1 MVKGLFGYALAGWTF
16 ALGAGV
22 DSDRAVARLPDAG
35 AVSTPV
41 AFRGELR
48 KQGPGTTTVAR
59 DDLCAVGVAR
69 LAVADGTLA
78 VSTAEDTV
86 SYLPP
91 SQILDGAAIWLDAAR
106 SATILPAEG
115 VAGSVG
121 TWLDVRETGDGSVEH
136 PYAYP
141 RAVAFT
147 NLAHSAVYAPEPE
160 GWFPRYVPAADGA
173 CAYVDFGGYSSGR
186 NVRFVSA
193 DGTGFAVN
201 GVRQA
206 FAVLGTQDGHY
217 GFVFNPGSENAVFAP
232 KDYKTLQKGTLPT
245 AFLQPTG
252 GWRTLASGLFRV
264 DGEAVDPSATG
275 PSGGYQLLDITPGNG
290 GWHVEGL
297 FSHGTIASEEN
308 GYRQGGGR
316 LCEVILFA
324 APLAESN
331 RVAVA
336 AYLQRK
342 WGTRGAVLS
351 LATSGAGRV
360 LKTGEGIWAPN
371 VLNGSEG
378 YGTPRVALAGGS
390 FDGAQPIAFEV
401 LAGTALEASAT
412 GVVSV
417 AEAPAGRVVKTGT
430 GTLAVGALAPDTS
443 HLAVR
448 EGTLRF
454 VQRASGVSAFPTNL
468 VGAIEDPSFE
478 AFADAGIEPD
488 YDRNLS
494 PDMPTHGWRS
504 VRLEDSTEDGKVARW
519 TDDSTAGYYRYNVQG
534 QCYPDGIHCGVLH
547 IRGGLETTVTLPAD
561 GVYRLS
567 FWIAQRPGYV
577 GHETHV
583 LIDGEEV
590 AQVQAREKAWQPCA
604 FRLPWL
610 AAGPHTLTLRSD
622 ANNSKDYRTAN
633 GGDSSVISGNTVAL
647 VDDFRMDW
655 LEAGT
660 AGVALANPS
669 FESASYAFGRTYL
682 ENPATLGGWTCETAD
697 AADAVVV
704 ERIGS
709 GRETALRP
717 AEGCRHLV
725 LRGTARIAQTVRVAR
740 AGAYRLSFAAASTAA
755 DARTTNTRAEIEV
768 FWNGVSCGTVR
779 TTDWMKR
786 SSFTVEVA
794 TDGAAVELAFAGG
807 GSLVALDDVRLEA
820 LDPAVVLD
828 ETFTREGTFSLADWT
843 CVGEPSEIHDGA
855 GVVEGQRE
863 DRIVGAWCDVDYDDR
878 HCVGV
883 RNRATLTRTV
893 TFPEAGTYRLSVAAI
908 DRFYRYN
915 GRPEE
920 LNLFGGQEFR
930 AWYARGGVTNEIG
943 RFAPDT
949 RERWVRHAFLFEV
962 PEAGEGVIG
971 FSGLKESAQKVAGST
986 RYFSCGG
993 LLDGIVVE
1001 KVVREAVPTLSKKL
1015 EIDVDEGVVLA
1026 LDYLGTN
1033 AVRAVRY
1040 AGRSH
1045 VGVLDAATCP
1055 FITGP
1060 GCLFTRPQGTLLL
1073 VR

>member
-1 MVKGLFGYALAGWTF
+1 MAKEMIGCALAAC
-16 ALGAGV
+16 ALAAGAG
-22 DSDRAVARLPDAG
+22 VARLPDAG
-35 AVSTPV
+35 AASGPRT
-41 AFRGELR
+41 FTGELR
-48 KQGPGTTTVAR
+48 KQGPGTTSVAR
-59 DDLCAVGVAR
+59 DDLCAVGAAR
-69 LAVADGTLA
+69 LVVADGTLA
-78 VSTAEDTV
+78 VAAA
-86 SYLPP
+86 
-91 SQILDGAAIWLDAAR
+91 DGAPPPLPAPAALDAAALWLDAAR
-106 SATILPAEG
+106 PATILPADG
-115 VAGSVG
+115 VAGTVG
-121 TWLDVRETGDGSVEH
+121 TWLDARETGDGSAAN
-136 PYAYP
+136 PYVRP

-147 NLAHSAVYAPEPE
+147 NLAHSAAYAPDPE
-160 GWFPRYVPAADGA
+160 GWFPRYVPASGGA
-173 CAYVDFGGYSSGR
+173 CAYVDFGRYSSGR
-186 NVRFVSA
+186 NVRFAAA
-193 DGTGFAVN
+193 DGSGFAVG

-206 FAVLGTQDGHY
+206 FAVLGTQDGGY
-217 GFVFNPGSENAVFAP
+217 GFVFNPGSNHAVFAP
-232 KDYKTLQKGTLPT
+232 KNYKTLAEGTLPT
-245 AFLQPTG
+245 AFLQPAG

-264 DGEAVDPSATG
+264 DGRPVDPSVSG
-275 PSGGYQLLDITPGNG
+275 PNGGYQLLDITPGRD

-297 FSHGTIASEEN
+297 FSHNAIAN
-308 GYRQGGGR
+308 DNDGYRQGGGR

-324 APLAESN
+324 SPLDESN

-342 WGTRGAVLS
+342 WGTRGAALS
-351 LATSGAGRV
+351 LATAGAGRV
-360 LKTGEGIWAPN
+360 LKTGDGDWTLAT
-371 VLNGSEG
+371 LDGSESRE
-378 YGTPRVALAGGS
+378 TPRVALAGGS
-390 FDGAQPIAFEV
+390 FDGAQPVAFEA
-401 LAGTALEASAT
+401 LAGTTLAASAT
-412 GVVSV
+412 GVVAA
-417 AEAPAGRVVKTGT
+417 AEAPAGTVVKTGT
-430 GTLAVGALAPDTS
+430 GTLAVDALAPDVA

-454 VQRASGVSAFPTNL
+454 APRAFGASAFPTNL

-478 AFADAGIEPD
+478 AFADAGIKPD
-488 YDRNLS
+488 TDRSLK
-494 PDMPTHGWRS
+494 PDAPTHGWRS
-504 VRLEDSTEDGKVARW
+504 VRLEGSTEDGKVTRW
-519 TDDSTAGYYRYNVQG
+519 TDDPAAHYYYNVPG
-534 QCYPDGIHCGVLH
+534 QRYPDGVYCGVLH
-547 IRGGLETTVTLPAD
+547 IRGGLETALTLPAD

-577 GHETHV
+577 GHETHI

-590 AQVQAREKAWQPCA
+590 AQVQTREKAWLPCA

-610 AAGPHTLTLRSD
+610 AAGVHTLTLRSD
-622 ANNSKDYRTAN
+622 ANNSKAYRDAT
-633 GGDSSVISGNTVAL
+633 GGDSTVIPGNTVAL
-647 VDDFRMDW
+647 VDDFRVDW

-660 AGVALANPS
+660 ADVTLANPS
-669 FESASYAFGRTYL
+669 FESAPFAFGRTYL
-682 ENPATLGGWTCETAD
+682 ENPASLGGWACETAG

-704 ERIGS
+704 ERIGN

-725 LRGTARIAQTVRVAR
+725 LHGTARIAQTVRVAR
-740 AGAYRLSFAAASTAA
+740 AGTYRLSFAAASTAA
-755 DARTTNTRAEIEV
+755 DARTTNTRAEIGV
-768 FWNGVSCGTVR
+768 FWNGASCGTVR
-779 TTDWMKR
+779 TTDWTR
-786 SSFTVEVA
+786 RYAFTVQVA
-794 TDGAAVELAFAGG
+794 ADNAAVELAFAGG

-820 LDPAVVLD
+820 LDTATVLD
-828 ETFTREGTFSLADWT
+828 ETFTREGALADWT

-855 GVVEGQRE
+855 GLVEGQRE
-863 DRIVGAWCDVDYDDR
+863 DRIPGAWCDVDYDDR

-883 RNRATLTRTV
+883 RNRATLARTV

-971 FSGLKESAQKVAGST
+971 FSGLKESAQKIAGST

-1001 KVVREAVPTLSKKL
+1001 KVARAAAPTLPKDL
-1015 EIDVDEGVVLA
+1015 DIDVDEGASLA
-1026 LDYLGTN
+1026 LDAPGTN
-1033 AVRAVRY
+1033 EVRTVRY
-1040 AGRSH
+1040 AGRFH
-1045 VGVLDAATCP
+1045 AGVLDAATCP

-1060 GCLFTRPQGTLLL
+1060 GALFARPRGTLLL